1 VTKFREL
8 LRSGMLV
15 LLGISLPVWAAEDD
29 HDSGGPAVDADLTAF
44 YDSNVTLAEL
54 DDDIDDDGGV
64 EASATWT
71 WSEGGLQGKS
81 TAWNVGVTGV
91 KFDKFEDLDR
101 LELSAG
107 WKYVVQFERGFHAP
121 IYEVAVDAK
130 VIDTVSDIRD
140 GWELEAR
147 VMMTRRLT
155 ERLVG
160 RLGGTVTQRK
170 ADGFEVFDN
179 KRINLFVNAD
189 LRASRQSVF
198 YGTYILSAGDVVS
211 TARPTLDIIQAAEK
225 IEPDDAFGGVNS
237 NRFAYRLDAI
247 AHIGTIGWNRA
258 LAPNRSMDLSLRGL
272 AAFAEGDID
281 YEQALVR
288 LSYLHRF

>member
-1 VTKFREL
+1 ML
-8 LRSGMLV
+8 LICLV
-15 LLGISLPVWAAEDD
+15 PGIAAGAEDD
-29 HDSGGPAVDADLTAF
+29 HDRGGPAVDADLTAF

-54 DDDIDDDGGV
+54 DDDIDDDRGL

-81 TAWNVGVTGV
+81 TAWNVGVKGV

-101 LELSAG
+101 IEVSVG
-107 WKYVVQFERGFHAP
+107 WKFVVQFERGFHAP
-121 IYEVAVDAK
+121 IYEVAIDAK
-130 VIDTVSDIRD
+130 GIDTVSDIRD
-140 GWELEAR
+140 GWQLEAR
-147 VMMTRRLT
+147 AMMTRRLT

-160 RLGGTVTQRK
+160 RFGATVSHRE

-179 KRINLFVNAD
+179 KRVNLFVNAD
-189 LRASRQSVF
+189 LRSSQQSVF

-211 TARPTLDIIQAAEK
+211 TAVPTLEIVEAAEK

-237 NRFAYRLDAI
+237 NRFAYRLDAV
-247 AHIGTIGWNRA
+247 AHIGTIGFNRS
-258 LAPNRSMDLSLRGL
+258 LGPNRSVDLSVRGL